1 MSNENEINND
11 LMMKLID
18 ETILL
23 SNELGRLRR
32 KLHSQYYDH
41 LKKNFKLT
49 NSIFVKEK
57 RGRKSKII
65 AKDFFEQN
73 EFEKQNMTVFFD

>member
-1 MSNENEINND
+1 MQKVNEINND
-11 LMMKLID
+11 LIIKLID

-57 RGRKSKII
+57 RGRKAKIEP
-65 AKDFFEQN
+65 KDYFEQ
-73 EFEKQNMTVFFD
+73 KDTTVFFD

>member
-1 MSNENEINND
+1 MQKVNEINND
-11 LMMKLID
+11 LIIKLID

-57 RGRKSKII
+57 RGRKAKIEP
-65 AKDFFEQN
+65 KDYFEQN
-73 EFEKQNMTVFFD
+73 EFEKDTTVFFD